1 MFVKTLFLLATTV
14 AAAPSAPCTTYRRIV
29 NTTCAQS
36 CLGKMVGICPI
47 ALVVKAGHLDSG
59 TCADVGYTVANG
71 TITQKAGP
79 CGKITFDEFLKP
91 SLKQLQPASND
102 IPLVTFDGS
111 DPATTYTFETVDDP
125 VMGGKSHSK
134 WSSLNSV
141 GTWVGSVAIVPFLH
155 SPGFCT
161 IRTTSG
167 PQFANV
173 TGTTK
178 LKLLARNNAT
188 SNLQQFS
195 LQLMTKGGVAPDGR
209 QGTYSGAVTVPNTG
223 EWVAVEA
230 KWEDFELQWRGE
242 HVKGPSLTHQLDQ
255 VTQLGLST
263 FFPGKVGTFS
273 LEIKEFSA
281 GN

>member
-141 GTWVGSVAIVPFLH
+141 GTWIGSVAIVPFLH

>member
-1 MFVKTLFLLATTV
+1 MFVKTLLLLASTV

-29 NTTCAQS
+29 TTTCAQS

-47 ALVVKAGHLDSG
+47 ALVVKAGHLVGG
-59 TCADVGYTVANG
+59 TCADVGFTVANG

-79 CGKITFDEFLKP
+79 CGKITFDDFLKP
-91 SLKQLQPASND
+91 SLTQPASND

-111 DPATTYTFETVDDP
+111 DPATTFTFETVDDP
-125 VMGGKSHSK
+125 VMGGKSHST
-134 WSSLNSV
+134 WSSSNSV

-178 LKLLARNNAT
+178 FKMMARNNAT
-188 SNLQQFS
+188 SKLQQFS

-230 KWEDFELQWRGE
+230 NWADFELQWRGE
-242 HVKGPSLTHQLDQ
+242 PVKGPKLMDQLDQ
-255 VTQLGLST
+255 LTQLGLST
-263 FFPGKVGTFS
+263 FFPGKVGTFD
-273 LEIKEFSA
+273 LDIKEFSA

>member
-141 GTWVGSVAIVPFLH
+141 GTWGGKVAIVPFLH

-255 VTQLGLST
+255 LTQLGLST